1 MNSQKEKSEKQPF
14 MQLLKK
20 HKKKSIGA
28 GLSAIGLSVLSFSLA
43 FAKEPNINGLKE
55 IYHVYN
61 GEQYVGAVASKSTI
75 DTLIDMKKEE
85 ASIQYKELSV
95 DAGSNIQVVPEQVY
109 TVAIDEEETLT
120 QLEQSVEIEAKA
132 HSFVIAGEAVAYLK
146 DKEDFEKTVNLLKL
160 KFVSQ
165 EQLDK
170 LNASDT
176 NNVPLSADNQT
187 RVVAVGFLEEVST
200 EETLVKPDK
209 ILTPEQAAEFLAS
222 GSLQQQTYQVQQ
234 GDVLGSIA
242 KKHGLKLADLL
253 AINPGIT
260 DTTILKIGQELNVTV
275 TKPYVNI
282 SVATEAY
289 SKVIVPFTVIEEQD
303 PNMLKG
309 ETKIVQEGADG
320 EAEQVHSITI
330 VNGVETGRTLLSE
343 NILKE
348 KVDKK
353 VIVGTKVI
361 PDRGTGAFAWPAVG
375 GYVSSQMGPRWGRN
389 HDGIDIARPSNRT
402 IKASDNGRVTFT
414 GWDGTYGQK
423 VVINHNNG
431 YETVYA
437 HLASITVSV
446 GDVVEQGQQIGVM
459 GSTGRSTGIHLHFE
473 VKHNGSLVNP
483 MSVLN

>member
-1 MNSQKEKSEKQPF
+1 MSSQNKKSEKLSF
-14 MQLLKK
+14 MQVLKK

-28 GLSAIGLSVLSFSLA
+28 AVSALGLSILSFSLA
-43 FAKEPNINGLKE
+43 FAKEPSTNGLKE

-61 GEQYVGAVASKSTI
+61 GEQYVGAVADKSTV

-85 ASIQYKELSV
+85 ASIQYKEFSV
-95 DAGSNIQVVPEQVY
+95 DAGSNIKVVPEQVY
-109 TVAIDEEETLT
+109 TVAVDEEETLT

-132 HSFVIAGEAVAYLK
+132 YSFVVGGEAVAYLK
-146 DKEDFEKTVNLLKL
+146 DKEDFDKTVNLLKL

-165 EQLDK
+165 EQLNK
-170 LNASDT
+170 LNANDT
-176 NNVPLSADNQT
+176 NNVPLSAENQT
-187 RVVAVGFLEEVST
+187 RVVAVEFLEEVST
-200 EETLVKPDK
+200 EETLVKPEE
-209 ILTPEQAAEFLAS
+209 ILTPEQAFELLSS
-222 GSLQQQTYQVQQ
+222 GSLVQQTYQVQQ

-242 KKHGLKLADLL
+242 KKHNLTTADLL
-253 AINPGIT
+253 AINPGVT
-260 DTTILKIGQELNVTV
+260 ATSILNIGQELNVTV

-282 SVATEAY
+282 SVVTEAY
-289 SKVIVPFTVIEEQD
+289 NKEVIPFTVVEEED
-303 PNMLKG
+303 ATMLKG
-309 ETKIVQEGADG
+309 ETKVVHEGADG
-320 EAEQVHSITI
+320 EAEQVHSITT

-361 PDRGTGAFAWPAVG
+361 PDRGTGTFAWPAVG
-375 GYVSSQMGPRWGRN
+375 GYVSSQMGHRWGRH
-389 HDGIDIARPSNRT
+389 HDGIDIARPSDRT

-437 HLASITVSV
+437 HLSSISVSV
-446 GDVVEQGQQIGVM
+446 GDVVEQGQKLGIM
-459 GSTGRSTGIHLHFE
+459 GSTGRSTGVHLHFE

-483 MSVLN
+483 MSVLK